1 MTVKT
6 IFSSATYAAD
16 LFSEFKAIFSD
27 GTFNGLGVAA
37 HSPNGLSVDVVAGG
51 AIKSGMFLISDA
63 QVNVTI
69 TPNGSGYNRIDVI
82 AADMDNITLV
92 AVPGTP
98 NSAPTAPNLTG
109 NKLALAQV
117 FVGNGVSVI
126 NTGNITDVRIP
137 SYQVNDLAFVQ
148 SFGIGAGA
156 AVCVDANA
164 LSLSSASGNYNV
176 AAGCANLPSGEVAG
190 TLIHI
195 GRDGRPSQIFQG
207 YANNTFWF
215 RSYSSGG
222 WSTWANAMSAMPT
235 TLPLKNAVVTGS
247 IKTFALA
254 CADGLTAFKTTAGIS
269 DVPTSKGALDYS
281 FGHVYG
287 SGNYKT
293 ILITSR
299 TTGIVH
305 TNLTVD
311 GSTWLGWNA
320 YTAVAA
326 T

>member
-137 SYQVNDLAFVQ
+137 SYQVNDLTYVQ
-148 SFGIGAGA
+148 SFGLGAGPQ
-156 AVCVDANA
+156 VCTDANA
-164 LSLSSASGNYNV
+164 LSMSGATGFYNIGSRCDNV
-176 AAGCANLPSGEVAG
+176 PTTNG

-195 GRDGRPSQIFQG
+195 GRDGRPTQLYIDYQTNIMYTRA
-207 YANNTFWF
+207 YAPSAW
-215 RSYSSGG
+215 SS
-222 WSTWANAMSAMPT
+222 WTAVMTAMPT
-235 TLPLKNAVVTGS
+235 TLPLKSAVVTGS

-254 CADGLTAFKTTAGIS
+254 CADGMTAFKTTAGIS
-269 DVPTSKGALDYS
+269 DVPSSKGALDYS